1 MRIASNLALDE
12 RVNELRASGVD
23 VLHLGFG
30 EAGLPVYPGLVDA
43 LARGAQRNAYGPVAG
58 GLAARESVAGYWS
71 RRGTPTSA
79 DQVVLAPGSKPL
91 LAAVVACE
99 PGDVVLP
106 RPSWVTYASQVDL
119 FGRRAVWVDVP
130 AGSGGIPD
138 PALLPGA
145 LARARAE
152 GANPRLVVLTLPDNP
167 TGLLARPDEVK
178 ELCRVAEAED
188 LVVVSDEIYR
198 DVVFGSVP
206 FVSPADL
213 VPDRTITVT
222 GLSKSLALGGWRVG
236 AIRFPDTAW
245 GHALRASVVGFAS
258 QVWSNLAAP
267 MQSVAQYAFDE
278 PADLVR
284 HRDASTRLHGAV
296 ANAVHDVFA
305 LHGTLDVAPDG
316 AFYAYPDFEPH
327 RERLAAHGIR
337 GGSDLTRWL
346 LEEHGL
352 AVLAGEEFGDD
363 PRGLRFRAATS
374 LLYGETAEQRAEA
387 LTAPDPLQVPHV
399 AAALDRLDA
408 VVAATVSA

>member
-12 RVNELRASGVD
+12 RVNELRAAGVD

-30 EAGLPVYPGLVDA
+30 EAGLPVHPGLVEA

-58 GLAARESVAGYWS
+58 GAAARESVAGYWT
-71 RRGTPTSA
+71 RRGTPTAA

-106 RPSWVTYASQVDL
+106 RPSWVTYASQVEL
-119 FGRRAVWVDVP
+119 FGRRPVWVDVP

-138 PALLPGA
+138 PALLPEA

-198 DVVFGSVP
+198 DVVFGTVP

-213 VPDRTITVT
+213 VPDRTVTVT

-236 AIRFPDTAW
+236 AVRFPATDW
-245 GHALRASVVGFAS
+245 GRALRGRVVGFAS

-267 MQSVAQYAFDE
+267 MQSVAEYAFDE

-284 HRDASTRLHGAV
+284 HRDASTRLHGVVAGAV
-296 ANAVHDVFA
+296 FEVFA
-305 LHGTLDVAPDG
+305 RHGVLDVPPDG
-316 AFYAYPDFEPH
+316 AFYVYPDFEPH
-327 RERLAAHGIR
+327 RERLEAHGIR

-346 LEEHGL
+346 LDEHAL

-374 LLYGETAEQRAEA
+374 LLYGETPQQRTAA
-387 LTAPDPLQVPHV
+387 LTAADPLRVPHV
-399 AAALDRLDA
+399 AAALDRLDT
-408 VVAATVSA
+408 VVSATVSA